1 MNKLPLIKINEIN
14 AHIIGSDNFRDVF
27 SITDLDGAVSDR
39 QFEDG
44 ECTEP
49 VRLNAVLMLL
59 VSDGGCTLCLD
70 YVPHVLRAHSFAVIM
85 PSHIVQVSKID
96 SSFRAKLLVIDGSFL
111 EEINTAKRSP
121 SVCHYMLLRKNPVT
135 EFQPEEAAHLETA
148 LELLQEKIRLRTHS
162 FHKEVLQN
170 AFVAF
175 VLELAN
181 IMVGKK
187 EDLVRPTLSRKEEIL
202 NSFLQL
208 LLEHVKEQHIVT
220 FYAEKLFIT
229 PQYLSL
235 ILKELTDK
243 SANRWIDDVLI
254 AEAKLLLKAPRAT
267 VQQVADSLHFSDQS
281 TFGKFFK
288 RHMGISPMKYRNQS
302 SQSSE

>member
-1 MNKLPLIKINEIN
+1 MDKLPLIKINEIN
-14 AHIIGSDNFRDVF
+14 AHIIGSDNFQDVF
-27 SITDLDGAVSDR
+27 TITDLDGAVSDR
-39 QFEDG
+39 QFENG
-44 ECTEP
+44 EYTEP

-59 VSDGGCTLCLD
+59 VLDGTCNLCLD
-70 YVPHVLRAHSFAVIM
+70 YVPHALKTHSFAIIM
-85 PSHIVQVSKID
+85 PSHIVQVSKVD
-96 SSFRAKLLVIDGSFL
+96 SSFKAKLLVIDKSFL
-111 EEINTAKRSP
+111 DEINTAKRSP
-121 SVCHYMLLRKNPVT
+121 SMCNYMLLRKNPTT
-135 EFQPEEAAHLETA
+135 EFQPEETRHLEKA
-148 LELLQEKIRLRTHS
+148 FELLQEKIRLRTHF

-175 VLELAN
+175 LLELAN

-187 EDLVRPTLSRKEEIL
+187 EDLVRPTLSRKEDIL

-208 LLEHVKEQHIVT
+208 LLENAKEQHIVT

-243 SANRWIDDVLI
+243 SANKWIADALI
-254 AEAKLLLKAPRAT
+254 AEAKLLLKAPQAT

-288 RHMGISPMKYRNQS
+288 RHIGISPMKYRTQS
-302 SQSSE
+302 S